1 MKKLQY
7 FGIIKR
13 PIITEKSTALSRGE
27 DKEYL
32 FEVAIDA
39 KKEEIKEA
47 IENLFDVKVK
57 EVNTVI
63 VRGKV
68 KHVKRVAG
76 KRNNRKKAYVTLQK
90 GYSINFIQGV

>member
-1 MKKLQY
+1 MRY

-27 DKEYL
+27 EKGYL
-32 FEVAIDA
+32 FEVSMDA
-39 KKEEIKEA
+39 EKDDIKAAVES
-47 IENLFDVKVK
+47 LFDVKVK

-68 KHVKRVAG
+68 KQVKRVTG

-90 GYSINFIQGV
+90 GYSINFIEGV

>member
-1 MKKLQY
+1 MKKMKY

-27 DKEYL
+27 EKGYL
-32 FEVAIDA
+32 FEVAMDA
-39 KKEEIKEA
+39 EKDDIRAAVES
-47 IENLFDVKVK
+47 LFDVKVK

-68 KHVKRVAG
+68 KHVKRVTG
-76 KRNNRKKAYVTLQK
+76 KRHNRKKAYVTLQK
-90 GYSINFIQGV
+90 GYSINFIEGV

>member
-1 MKKLQY
+1 MKKLKY
-7 FGIIKR
+7 FGIVKR

-27 DKEYL
+27 DKGYL
-32 FEVAIDA
+32 FEVDIDA
-39 KKEEIKEA
+39 NKEQIKEA

-68 KHVKRVAG
+68 KQVKRVTG
-76 KRNNRKKAYVTLQK
+76 KRSNRKKAYVTLQK